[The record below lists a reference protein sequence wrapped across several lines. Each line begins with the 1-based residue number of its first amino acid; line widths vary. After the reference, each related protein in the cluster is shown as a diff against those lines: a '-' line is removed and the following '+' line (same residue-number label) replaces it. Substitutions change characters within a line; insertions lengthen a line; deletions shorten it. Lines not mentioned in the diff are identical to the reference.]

1 MAQNNNI
8 NNNTSPFSDKS
19 LIDALEQELL
29 NASTL
34 AKRTSPSALSSAV
47 AALRSS
53 SELLKETDLAHARL
67 ALFSDSSSRA
77 IGIQWLRKQVVNGN
91 GSEGGGGGGGG
102 KQEKE
107 GVSSSVTSGGTDQG
121 DNSSGLV
128 SPSTKMRSEFSLWLA
143 VGLIEDGQYSA
154 SRSVLS
160 TAILADPGN
169 ERLGAMLELYKS
181 KVRKEGP
188 AGLTLVVVGTVAVIL
203 VSAIAW
209 WYAKRGGGSGGG
221 MKRRR

>member
-1 MAQNNNI
+1 
-8 NNNTSPFSDKS
+8 
-19 LIDALEQELL
+19 
-29 NASTL
+29 
-34 AKRTSPSALSSAV
+34 V
-47 AALRSS
+47 
-53 SELLKETDLAHARL
+53 
-67 ALFSDSSSRA
+67 
-77 IGIQWLRKQVVNGN
+77 GGN
-91 GSEGGGGGGGG
+91 GSEGGGGGGG

-107 GVSSSVTSGGTDQG
+107 GASSSVTSGGTDQG
-121 DNSSGLV
+121 DISSGLV
-128 SPSTKMRSEFSLWLA
+128 SPLTKMRSEFSLWLA

-160 TAILADPGN
+160 TAILTDPGN

-188 AGLTLVVVGTVAVIL
+188 AGLALVAVGTVAVIL

>member
-1 MAQNNNI
+1 MAHNNNSSPTI
-8 NNNTSPFSDKS
+8 SPFSDNS
-19 LIDALEQELL
+19 LIDALEKELL

-53 SELLKETDLAHARL
+53 SELLKESDLANARL
-67 ALFSDSSSRA
+67 ALFSDPSSRA

-91 GSEGGGGGGGG
+91 GSEGGGGR
-102 KQEKE
+102 QKE
-107 GVSSSVTSGGTDQG
+107 DGVSSSVTSGRTDQG

-128 SPSTKMRSEFSLWLA
+128 SPLTKKRGEFSLWLA
-143 VGLIEDGQYSA
+143 AGLIEDGQYSA
-154 SRSVLS
+154 SRNVLS
-160 TAILADPGN
+160 TAILTDPGN
-169 ERLGAMLELYKS
+169 ERLGAMLEIYKS

-188 AGLTLVVVGTVAVIL
+188 AGLTLVVVGTVAVIF

-209 WYAKRGGGSGGG
+209 WYATRGGPSGGG
-221 MKRRR
+221 LKRRI

>member
-1 MAQNNNI
+1 MAHNNNSSPTI
-8 NNNTSPFSDKS
+8 SPFSDNS
-19 LIDALEQELL
+19 LIDALEKELL

-53 SELLKETDLAHARL
+53 SELLNESDLANARL
-67 ALFSDSSSRA
+67 ALFSDPSSRA

-91 GSEGGGGGGGG
+91 GSEGGGGGGGR
-102 KQEKE
+102 QKE
-107 GVSSSVTSGGTDQG
+107 DGVSSSVTSGRTDQG

-128 SPSTKMRSEFSLWLA
+128 SPLTKKRSEFSLWLA
-143 VGLIEDGQYSA
+143 AGLIEDGQYSA
-154 SRSVLS
+154 SRNVLS
-160 TAILADPGN
+160 TAILTDPGN
-169 ERLGAMLELYKS
+169 ERLGAMLEIYKS

-188 AGLTLVVVGTVAVIL
+188 AGLTLVVVGTVAVIF

-209 WYAKRGGGSGGG
+209 WYATRGGASGGG
-221 MKRRR
+221 LKRRR